1 MEYQEVQG
9 LGSRYV
15 ELLIWILNMDVG
27 KPSAAC
33 SLISFDYYVS
43 IALNHKKI
51 WIFKQKGNDKSNKN
65 TNLKC
70 VKKGCTIKYIII
82 FVCFFL
88 LKKNE
93 MKMISLFATKLYL
106 FIFLYKHVT
115 YIINTTEVRVCK
127 THSKGSLCVEF

>member
-51 WIFKQKGNDKSNKN
+51 
-65 TNLKC
+65 
-70 VKKGCTIKYIII
+70 
-82 FVCFFL
+82 
-88 LKKNE
+88 
-93 MKMISLFATKLYL
+93 
-106 FIFLYKHVT
+106 
-115 YIINTTEVRVCK
+115 
-127 THSKGSLCVEF
+127 

>member
-1 MEYQEVQG
+1 MC
-9 LGSRYV
+9 
-15 ELLIWILNMDVG
+15 
-27 KPSAAC
+27 K
-33 SLISFDYYVS
+33 
-43 IALNHKKI
+43 
-51 WIFKQKGNDKSNKN
+51 
-65 TNLKC
+65 
-70 VKKGCTIKYIII
+70 KKGCTIKYIII

-127 THSKGSLCVEF
+127 THSKGFLVCEVLKEMSLIILYK

>member
-1 MEYQEVQG
+1 MCKKRV
-9 LGSRYV
+9 V
-15 ELLIWILNMDVG
+15 LL
-27 KPSAAC
+27 
-33 SLISFDYYVS
+33 
-43 IALNHKKI
+43 
-51 WIFKQKGNDKSNKN
+51 N
-65 TNLKC
+65 T
-70 VKKGCTIKYIII
+70 YSII

-127 THSKGSLCVEF
+127 THSKGSLYVKF